1 MSAQDFPGSTVGR
14 LHPLVSLQYKLNMM
28 LLRWEGMKRCVEF
41 WIKVM
46 RIDEERLMKVVML
59 KALEMEVKVDR
70 MGTEFGGKFEDVWM
84 GWNEF
89 RGIGRF
95 VDGEVKKA
103 LTEVAWR
110 GVRGV
115 WRQEAQKHPKLD
127 LTGRLMLSRTDFPV
141 LPLHTTPTKL
151 H

>member
-1 MSAQDFPGSTVGR
+1 
-14 LHPLVSLQYKLNMM
+14 
-28 LLRWEGMKRCVEF
+28 
-41 WIKVM
+41 
-46 RIDEERLMKVVML
+46 
-59 KALEMEVKVDR
+59 
-70 MGTEFGGKFEDVWM
+70 M

-127 LTGRLMLSRTDFPV
+127 LTGRRWRRSVRV
-141 LPLHTTPTKL
+141 VV
-151 H
+151 

>member
-1 MSAQDFPGSTVGR
+1 
-14 LHPLVSLQYKLNMM
+14 M
-28 LLRWEGMKRCVEF
+28 LE
-41 WIKVM
+41 
-46 RIDEERLMKVVML
+46 
-59 KALEMEVKVDR
+59 ALEMEVEVDR

-127 LTGRLMLSRTDFPV
+127 LTGRLMEKECEGRCMMVRGKTRRIRLV
-141 LPLHTTPTKL
+141 KL
-151 H
+151 RGGAAELAVETRRWRGLRREERICKNCRGGEVEDVGHLLTRYYT